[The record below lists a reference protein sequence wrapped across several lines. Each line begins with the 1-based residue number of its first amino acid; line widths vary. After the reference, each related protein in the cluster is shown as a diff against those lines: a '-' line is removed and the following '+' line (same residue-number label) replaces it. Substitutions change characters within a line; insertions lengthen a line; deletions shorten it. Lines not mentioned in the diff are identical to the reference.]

1 MIKRLTLATLILST
15 SAALADVP
23 DDKTSRVEEYQKRH
37 VEFQEVPGGY
47 TLKVDSRFI
56 GDDTLANL
64 LGDPELTD
72 SLNQKFAWRRLRQL
86 GLGLPLVPA
95 GAFIFF
101 DNFFG
106 KREAPL
112 WGGRVPSSVIA
123 PFESQTVGSYLMA
136 LGGGLLAAW
145 GTSMLWQW
153 GSETLGFSHANLLEV
168 SDAKS
173 AQRRYNA
180 QLREEL
186 VLSPK
191 DVISSASATQ
201 STDAATPPPDSSARV
216 DEAKA
221 LKVLESQRGQGYQL
235 YRVVGKFKDLT
246 QKRPEEGW
254 RYYYRNPQWPDC
266 FEVLVPDFGDP
277 KVNKTNNT
285 GKGDLK
291 ANWKIDSP
299 QAFATIQEELK
310 RRQLTSENAST
321 SLSLDERD
329 VPLWIV
335 DVKDVRIRVNANSGE
350 LLDKT
355 EKK

>member
-1 MIKRLTLATLILST
+1 MIKRLTLAILILST
-15 SAALADVP
+15 SAAFADVP
-23 DDKTSRVEEYQKRH
+23 DDKSSRVEEYQKRH

-47 TLKVDSRFI
+47 TLKVNEGFI
-56 GDDTLANL
+56 GDDTLAQL
-64 LGDPELTD
+64 LGEPEFSD
-72 SLNQKFAWRRLRQL
+72 DLNQKFAWRRVHQL
-86 GLGLPLVPA
+86 GLGLPLVPI
-95 GAFIFF
+95 GAFIFY

-106 KREAPL
+106 KRENTM
-112 WGGRVPSSVIA
+112 WGGKIPASVIA
-123 PFESQTVGSYLMA
+123 PFESQTVGSYLLA

-145 GTSMLWQW
+145 GASMLLEW
-153 GSETLGFSHANLLEV
+153 GSETLGLSHAKLLEA

-180 QLREEL
+180 KLREEL
-186 VLSPK
+186 VLLPK
-191 DVISSASATQ
+191 DVTSSSSASQ
-201 STDAATPPPDSSARV
+201 STDVATPPPDSSARV

-221 LKVLESQRGQGYQL
+221 LRVLESQRGQGYQL
-235 YRVVGKFKDLT
+235 YRVAGKFKDLS
-246 QKRPEEGW
+246 QKKPEEGW
-254 RYYYRNPQWPDC
+254 RYSYRNPQWPDC

-277 KVNKTNNT
+277 KVNKTNTT
-285 GKGDLK
+285 GKCDLK

-335 DVKDVRIRVNANSGE
+335 DIKDVRIRVNASTGD
-350 LLDKT
+350 LLDKL